1 MEREENRESPKK
13 KNSNKMRNEKLKRRS
28 GIKWRKTVG
37 EKIRVK
43 KESGWES
50 IRAMKTVGTSQGEG
64 RELRVASKMDQK
76 KKQET

>member
-1 MEREENRESPKK
+1 
-13 KNSNKMRNEKLKRRS
+13 MRNEKLKRRS

-43 KESGWES
+43 KESGGER